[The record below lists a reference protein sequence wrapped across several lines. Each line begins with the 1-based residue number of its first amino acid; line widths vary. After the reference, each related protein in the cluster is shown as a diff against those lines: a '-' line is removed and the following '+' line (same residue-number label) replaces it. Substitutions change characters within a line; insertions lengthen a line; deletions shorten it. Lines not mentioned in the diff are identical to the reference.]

1 MTGQDGNIVLCGSN
15 SYEKKYYFNE
25 EFDSIPEAVKKQ
37 LHVMCVWFTE
47 ECGGILTM
55 EFEPDGTLE
64 FKHTISEYDGYC
76 DEIGAD
82 LKIKQYRQEGQEF
95 LKALELYFKVFYLG
109 EDAETVAES
118 YGIDTEALKAGFAEN
133 SSAGSD
139 DAEEAYETE
148 DSSELGGIY
157 PEDLDDTGEGPE
169 E

>member
-25 EFDSIPEAVKKQ
+25 EFDSLPEAVKKQ

-109 EDAETVAES
+109 EEAEEVAES
-118 YGIDTEALKAGFAEN
+118 YGIDVNALQMESAKEN
-133 SSAGSD
+133 SEDNSETA
-139 DAEEAYETE
+139 EAYEAE
-148 DSSELGGIY
+148 DRFGMDGIY
-157 PEDLDDTGEGPE
+157 PADLDDTGEGPE

>member
-25 EFDSIPEAVKKQ
+25 EFASLPEAVKKQ

-64 FKHTISEYDGYC
+64 FKHTVSEYDGYC

-82 LKIKQYRQEGQEF
+82 LKIKQYRLHIHF
-95 LKALELYFKVFYLG
+95 FPMLPIF
-109 EDAETVAES
+109 
-118 YGIDTEALKAGFAEN
+118 
-133 SSAGSD
+133 
-139 DAEEAYETE
+139 
-148 DSSELGGIY
+148 
-157 PEDLDDTGEGPE
+157 
-169 E
+169 

>member
-1 MTGQDGNIVLCGSN
+1 M
-15 SYEKKYYFNE
+15 
-25 EFDSIPEAVKKQ
+25 KKQ

-64 FKHTISEYDGYC
+64 FRHTISEYDGYC

-109 EDAETVAES
+109 EEP
-118 YGIDTEALKAGFAEN
+118 EA
-133 SSAGSD
+133 
-139 DAEEAYETE
+139 
-148 DSSELGGIY
+148 
-157 PEDLDDTGEGPE
+157 
-169 E
+169 

>member
-25 EFDSIPEAVKKQ
+25 EFDSLPEAVKKQ

-64 FKHTISEYDGYC
+64 FRHTI
-76 DEIGAD
+76 AD
-82 LKIKQYRQEGQEF
+82 LKIKQYRQDGQEF
-95 LKALELYFKVFYLG
+95 LKALELYFNVFYLG
-109 EDAETVAES
+109 EE
-118 YGIDTEALKAGFAEN
+118 
-133 SSAGSD
+133 
-139 DAEEAYETE
+139 
-148 DSSELGGIY
+148 
-157 PEDLDDTGEGPE
+157 PE

>member
-1 MTGQDGNIVLCGSN
+1 MKSQRCLRNRKHHGSRLTEQDCMI
-15 SYEKKYYFNE
+15 
-25 EFDSIPEAVKKQ
+25 DSLPEAVKKQ

-64 FKHTISEYDGYC
+64 FRHTVSEYDGYC

-109 EDAETVAES
+109 EEP
-118 YGIDTEALKAGFAEN
+118 EA
-133 SSAGSD
+133 
-139 DAEEAYETE
+139 
-148 DSSELGGIY
+148 
-157 PEDLDDTGEGPE
+157 
-169 E
+169 